1 MFSIPIYVACQLVI
15 LEVNKSDNND
25 GFFPFPTTAVSV
37 FLWQLFGA
45 LIFFI
50 VVYTFNAQGQCCTA
64 GRYSSRII
72 V

>member
-37 FLWQLFGA
+37 FFMATLWCSYFLYSYLYFLMHKASVA
-45 LIFFI
+45 L
-50 VVYTFNAQGQCCTA
+50 QGDIQ
-64 GRYSSRII
+64 
-72 V
+72 VE